1 MNKFKQLTKK
11 ALAYHY
17 SKMCKENID
26 ERTRLIDKLSA
37 MKYEENP
44 EAFKEILAEV
54 KELSKKYD
62 KLYEKKVKYY

>member
-1 MNKFKQLTKK
+1 MKKLKWIFKD
-11 ALAYHY
+11 AMVNHY

-26 ERTRLIDKLSA
+26 ERTKLLDKLSA